1 MNKKNALRMVVILL
15 SLLTVNVANALHWG
29 NDLASVGD
37 LKFEVLTACGEPIS
51 REVIGYI
58 DYVESEKRTRVMKI
72 EEWVLEVSHYQTI
85 YYYSLIFEG
94 NKLIKTET
102 AGKKK

>member
-1 MNKKNALRMVVILL
+1 
-15 SLLTVNVANALHWG
+15 
-29 NDLASVGD
+29 
-37 LKFEVLTACGEPIS
+37 
-51 REVIGYI
+51 
-58 DYVESEKRTRVMKI
+58 MKI